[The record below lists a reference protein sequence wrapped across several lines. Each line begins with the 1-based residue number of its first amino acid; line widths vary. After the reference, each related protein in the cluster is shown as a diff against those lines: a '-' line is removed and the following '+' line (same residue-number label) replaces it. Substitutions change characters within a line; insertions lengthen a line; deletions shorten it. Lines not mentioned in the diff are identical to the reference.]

1 MKNLNT
7 YTTAMTAPMGNGY
20 DAAPDYGCGCGTG
33 VF

>member
-1 MKNLNT
+1 MKTMNT

-20 DAAPDYGCGCGTG
+20 DAAPDYGCGGSTG